1 MHRVRKLEKET
12 AESMRRLKIR
22 AVKVW
27 LYHYENGKLIESYIR
42 SLDKYDR
49 QGRILS
55 SEQFNNKGKVT
66 SKSIYG
72 YFKDGRI
79 TEERYVRSK
88 KYWKMSYR
96 YTKDK
101 QISVIR
107 FYTQKGRIKKLRRYV
122 TRFDRSGNILESI
135 TTDQKGKKDILEK
148 FVHEYIKEQ
157 DGTT

>member
-1 MHRVRKLEKET
+1 MYGVRKPEKKN
-12 AESMRRLKIR
+12 AERMRRLKIT

-49 QGRILS
+49 QGRVIS
-55 SEQFNNKGKVT
+55 SEQYNNKGKVT

-72 YFKDGRI
+72 YLNVGRI
-79 TEERYVRSK
+79 TEVKYLHGK
-88 KYWKMSYR
+88 KLWQMSYR

-107 FYTQKGRIKKLRRYV
+107 FFTQKGRIKKLRRYV
-122 TRFDRSGNILESI
+122 TRFDEKGNVLESI
-135 TTDQKGKKDILEK
+135 TTDQKGRKYILEK
-148 FVHEYIKEQ
+148 FVHEYSKE
-157 DGTT
+157 TEAI